1 MGFLSKIGEVFI
13 MLDNA
18 DITKILIK
26 VSEYGPIRTLEL
38 QRKSGITKDAVFYE
52 ILRRLEEA
60 KLIQKKS
67 FANKSVEY
75 SITGLYNVCKI
86 DKWLDG
92 TYRGQFEADFFKN
105 LVLRLKMEYD
115 RSN

>member
-1 MGFLSKIGEVFI
+1 MGFLSSIGQTFI
-13 MLDNA
+13 MLDNP
-18 DITKILIK
+18 DFMRILIK

-67 FANKSVEY
+67 FANKAVEY
-75 SITGLYNVCKI
+75 SITGLYNVCKV

-105 LVLRLKMEYD
+105 LVLRL
-115 RSN
+115 